1 MIGVIHIH
9 TVFTGVLVNAVEVEV
24 ELCIRMPVKANSGF
38 SKVIF
43 TRGPPRVVHTHALV
57 E

>member
-24 ELCIRMPVKANSGF
+24 ELCIRMPVTANSGF

>member
-9 TVFTGVLVNAVEVEV
+9 TVFTGVLVNAVEVE
-24 ELCIRMPVKANSGF
+24 LCIRMPVTANSGF